1 MDELRFLGSE
11 FFIFTDSTTDLFI
24 FRCFI
29 NRFKSNRFYYV
40 LNIVVYKLK
49 KSRKKMFKQ
58 SKRNFESFEDKKSIE
73 GILKFLIIKEGI
85 FGNFLLIL
93 IWINKNF
100 EWDFV
105 YQILLINFFLLNLV
119 QGVVVVKELFEDD
132 YVMFKI
138 DDLDRIDKGI
148 FKKKS
153 QEKKRVKFSFEN

>member
-1 MDELRFLGSE
+1 
-11 FFIFTDSTTDLFI
+11 
-24 FRCFI
+24 
-29 NRFKSNRFYYV
+29 
-40 LNIVVYKLK
+40 
-49 KSRKKMFKQ
+49 MFKQ
-58 SKRNFESFEDKKSIE
+58 FKRNFESFEDKKSIE

-153 QEKKRVKFSFEN
+153 QEKKRVKFFFEN